1 MKKNYALAAMLLAC
15 GTFFVASCTE
25 SSGGSVSQEDFQESF
40 GFKDVQSGDA
50 SDNVKEFDESTVIG
64 SNPSLYD
71 LLEQGSD
78 LPDPSSSS
86 TEDLSSSA
94 TDASSSSM
102 AVDGNVVCDIP
113 SQDACVDAMNA
124 LICTLAQGTVVNKCP
139 NGEDFT
145 CESLDFPG
153 ETVYLYNGVDTTGM
167 EICQ

>member
-25 SSGGSVSQEDFQESF
+25 STGGSVSQEDIQESF

-50 SDNVKEFDESTVIG
+50 SDNVKEFDKDAALQA
-64 SNPSLYD
+64 SNPGLYN
-71 LLEQGSD
+71 LLNQESN

-86 TEDLSSSA
+86 DELSSSA
-94 TDASSSSM
+94 TDASSSS
-102 AVDGNVVCDIP
+102 VSITENVVCDIP

-124 LICTLAQGTVVNKCP
+124 LFCTVIQGTVVNKCP

-145 CESLDFPG
+145 CESFDDPNA
-153 ETVYLYNGVDTTGM
+153 TVYLYNGVDTTGQ
-167 EICQ
+167 EICK